1 MDDGSESSVEI
12 LRTQY
17 SIDTAY
23 EESREGISQL
33 SHLTPSNGKSKQSLE
48 EIMVSL
54 IVYVD
59 QSSSLFSI
67 PANYEFE
74 ITSTQRCLYLYMHIV
89 YVCCSVSHSKLMSQ
103 PVPLG
108 NLSPIM
114 DLPELDD
121 LDMDVG

>member
-1 MDDGSESSVEI
+1 
-12 LRTQY
+12 
-17 SIDTAY
+17 
-23 EESREGISQL
+23 
-33 SHLTPSNGKSKQSLE
+33 
-48 EIMVSL
+48 MVSL

-59 QSSSLFSI
+59 QSSSLFGI

-74 ITSTQRCLYLYMHIV
+74 ITSTQRCLYLHMHIV
-89 YVCCSVSHSKLMSQ
+89 YVCSSVSHSKLMSQ

>member
-17 SIDTAY
+17 SIDNAY

-74 ITSTQRCLYLYMHIV
+74 ITSTQRCCIYICILYMYVVLCHIA
-89 YVCCSVSHSKLMSQ
+89 S
-103 PVPLG
+103 
-108 NLSPIM
+108 
-114 DLPELDD
+114 
-121 LDMDVG
+121 